1 MSVTD
6 PTRRGTIVLG
16 LALVILG
23 GLALLGRVFSID
35 LLGLGWP
42 IFVLAPGI
50 ALFAAGLAVGGRAG
64 VGLAIPG
71 GIVSMVGVVLSFQ
84 AATGLYAT
92 WAYAWAL
99 VAPGGVGV
107 ALVLYGLLTGQGDL
121 VRNGVPVLLTG
132 LGLFVA
138 FGLFFEAVLHLS
150 GDALPLGEQILAGG
164 LVVLGAAIL
173 LHGRPRA
180 AGPDVTIGRRTWTVS
195 RPRAPGSE
203 RTRAASGPRPRR
215 PPRRPGARRRP
226 ARRCSAGRRRDPT
239 RCCRRS
245 CT

>member
-1 MSVTD
+1 M
-6 PTRRGTIVLG
+6 LG
-16 LALVILG
+16 LVLVILG
-23 GLALLGRVFSID
+23 GLALLGRMFSID

-50 ALFAAGLAVGGRAG
+50 ALFAAGVAVGGRAG

-84 AATGLYAT
+84 AATGLWAT

-138 FGLFFEAVLHLS
+138 FGLFFEGGAPPQRRRAS
-150 GDALPLGEQILAGG
+150 AG
-164 LVVLGAAIL
+164 
-173 LHGRPRA
+173 RA
-180 AGPDVTIGRRTWTVS
+180 DPGRRA
-195 RPRAPGSE
+195 R
-203 RTRAASGPRPRR
+203 RPRR
-215 PPRRPGARRRP
+215 GDP
-226 ARRCSAGRRRDPT
+226 ADGRLMGRRDRA
-239 RCCRRS
+239 
-245 CT
+245 

>member
-1 MSVTD
+1 MSATD

-16 LALVILG
+16 LALVIFG

-64 VGLAIPG
+64 LGLAIPG

-84 AATGLYAT
+84 AATGLYGT

-138 FGLFFEAVLHLS
+138 FGLFFEGVLHLS
-150 GDALPLGEQILAGG
+150 GDALPLGEEILAGG
-164 LVVLGAAIL
+164 LVILGAAIL
-173 LHGRPRA
+173 LMG
-180 AGPDVTIGRRTWTVS
+180 VLGRRDE
-195 RPRAPGSE
+195 A
-203 RTRAASGPRPRR
+203 
-215 PPRRPGARRRP
+215 
-226 ARRCSAGRRRDPT
+226 
-239 RCCRRS
+239 
-245 CT
+245 

>member
-6 PTRRGTIVLG
+6 PTHRGTIVLG

-23 GLALLGRVFSID
+23 GLALLGRMFSID

-84 AATGLYAT
+84 AATGLYGT

-138 FGLFFEAVLHLS
+138 FGLFFEGVLHLS
-150 GDALPLGEQILAGG
+150 GDALPLGEEILAGG
-164 LVVLGAAIL
+164 LVILGAAIL
-173 LHGRPRA
+173 LMG
-180 AGPDVTIGRRTWTVS
+180 VLGRRDE
-195 RPRAPGSE
+195 A
-203 RTRAASGPRPRR
+203 
-215 PPRRPGARRRP
+215 
-226 ARRCSAGRRRDPT
+226 
-239 RCCRRS
+239 
-245 CT
+245 